1 MTETEDTVATPSRR
15 RRADSRDT
23 LDLRFVTRM
32 SRNLGEAVASTARSE
47 GLTAGA
53 WVRRTLLERVGMQSA
68 ADARSGRAV
77 HAPTED
83 VAAVSD
89 AVRELASV
97 ARAIVLADKA
107 AAMAGLDR
115 ARSLLIPVVMRRS
128 GH

>member
-1 MTETEDTVATPSRR
+1 MTDTEDSASPTSR
-15 RRADSRDT
+15 SRGGSRTT
-23 LDLRFVTRM
+23 LDRRFVTRM
-32 SRNLGEAVASTARSE
+32 SRDLGDAVAISARSE

-53 WVRRTLLERVGMQSA
+53 WVRRILLERVGMQSA
-68 ADARSGRAV
+68 LDARSGRAV

-83 VAAVSD
+83 VTAVSE

-97 ARAIVLADKA
+97 NRAITLADKA

-115 ARSLLIPVVMRRS
+115 ARELLIPVVMRRS